1 MSKLEIRHP
10 LEKEN
15 EFLVLEVTYQLG
27 GTNFATYKKESRGI
41 YLHFTNKTITQHD
54 GYESSQFSLYG
65 DGNCKVL
72 VKELKRKSQKQLD
85 LFFDFL
91 KENKDE
97 FIMAFNNN
105 KGQIFDLINKYNKG
119 KQ

>member
-27 GTNFATYKKESRGI
+27 GANWGTGREEARGI

-97 FIMAFNNN
+97 FIKAF
-105 KGQIFDLINKYNKG
+105 KEDKQEIFTLINKYNKG
-119 KQ
+119 